1 MHKCIAF
8 SDLCIFSLAVRYSA
22 FPRCCAILLLLARA
36 AGNAFGCISLCVCVT
51 FECLDLETLLLLCRY
66 TLITSRSRSSI
77 KVMDSRSRLYERN
90 QIHADGL
97 LSTDRQPCLNF
108 FFCSF
113 KYLFVSFFRRTC
125 IKILEPFKLNQLP
138 NGKSSNR
145 YYNCTNTNSAG
156 GIHIFYKSGDVT
168 DINNYRAIALSS
180 CLSKS
185 FDLLQVI

>member
-1 MHKCIAF
+1 M
-8 SDLCIFSLAVRYSA
+8 
-22 FPRCCAILLLLARA
+22 
-36 AGNAFGCISLCVCVT
+36 
-51 FECLDLETLLLLCRY
+51 
-66 TLITSRSRSSI
+66 
-77 KVMDSRSRLYERN
+77 
-90 QIHADGL
+90 
-97 LSTDRQPCLNF
+97 
-108 FFCSF
+108 
-113 KYLFVSFFRRTC
+113 FVSFFRRTC

-185 FDLLQVI
+185 FESLILTCCKSYDTCHDDDYQFGYKKDHSTSLGCATLKHVVDYYMVVMFLCAF